1 MIHDFKTYLK
11 ESIWSDMQDRG
22 TGDIDKTEDVFQI
35 NNLSPKM
42 MYDYLNERYK
52 PLASRNAADYTASG
66 TTHYVGVNITEHCSI
81 DATYEVRRETVMSEL
96 KVWFS
101 FMVSDDVKAINQK
114 MIEELKKRYRV
125 QEESYVFIRPKTG
138 KRTNK
143 LVIDLIDFILDN
155 TEDKPI
161 IERR

>member
-1 MIHDFKTYLK
+1 MRKFSEIY

-52 PLASRNAADYTASG
+52 PLTSSNAVDYTASG
-66 TTHYVGVNITEHCSI
+66 TIHYVGVNITEHCSI
-81 DATYEVRRETVMSEL
+81 DATYEVRKETVIREL
-96 KVWFS
+96 RVWFAS
-101 FMVSDDVKAINQK
+101 FRVSDDVLRINQK
-114 MIEELKKRYRV
+114 MKDELQKRYRI
-125 QEESYVFIRPKTG
+125 QEDDSYLHIRPKIG

-143 LVIDLIDFILDN
+143 VVIDLIDFILNN